1 MIETER
7 RDIETP
13 QTIVRE
19 TIERERERER
29 ERETGDWQAGRGLWA
44 AEQGQQMG
52 VRRERRGGSDLGLGE
67 SCVCRPSAA
76 NDAVWGKK
84 LNI

>member
-29 ERETGDWQAGRGLWA
+29 ERDGRLAGWA
-44 AEQGQQMG
+44 WA
-52 VRRERRGGSDLGLGE
+52 VGG
-67 SCVCRPSAA
+67 
-76 NDAVWGKK
+76 
-84 LNI
+84 